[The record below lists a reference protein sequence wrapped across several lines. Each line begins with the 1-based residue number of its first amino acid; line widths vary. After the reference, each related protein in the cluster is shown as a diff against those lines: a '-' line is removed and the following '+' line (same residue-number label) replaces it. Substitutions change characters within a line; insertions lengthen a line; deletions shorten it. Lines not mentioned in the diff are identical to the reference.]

1 MQPYIWGKYL
11 WTSIHYISL
20 GYPENPSKEEQND
33 YKEFFENLFR
43 VIPCYT
49 CSENY
54 KDHLQKLPITPQVLQ
69 NTKSLFK
76 WTVEVHNLVNKSLN
90 KRLLS
95 YEEAYQL
102 YTKVHEKNNQFMIDC
117 FSNLSNKNTSKLM
130 ISNTWMIFL
139 NFILIIIVVVL
150 LFMRKSFRRL
160 F

>member
-1 MQPYIWGKYL
+1 MKPKKYL
-11 WTSIHYISL
+11 
-20 GYPENPSKEEQND
+20 K
-33 YKEFFENLFR
+33 R
-43 VIPCYT
+43 
-49 CSENY
+49 ENY

>member
-102 YTKVHEKNNQFMIDC
+102 QDITRRMHQKLGLVYLHCSTDKNKVLANVALTK
-117 FSNLSNKNTSKLM
+117 
-130 ISNTWMIFL
+130 
-139 NFILIIIVVVL
+139 IIN
-150 LFMRKSFRRL
+150 
-160 F
+160 

>member
-20 GYPENPSKEEQND
+20 GYPENPTQEEQND
-33 YKEFFENLFR
+33 YKEYFENLFK
-43 VIPCYT
+43 ILPCYR

-54 KDHLQKLPITPQVLQ
+54 KDHLLKIPMTSQVLQ

-76 WTVEVHNLVNKSLN
+76 WTVELHNLVNKSLK

-102 YTKVHEKNNQFMIDC
+102 YTSVHEKNNHIMNDC
-117 FSNLSNKNTSKLM
+117 FSNLSNKTNTKQPNNNAWL
-130 ISNTWMIFL
+130 F
-139 NFILIIIVVVL
+139 FINIILVIIILTL
-150 LFMRKSFRRL
+150 LFMKKSFRKP